1 MNEVICPVCGSPME
15 SDRRLGTEVYLC
27 YTCGNV
33 ENRSI
38 AKKNAGDKP
47 VGSTNYEH
55 LINLAPDG
63 LTEFLS
69 RASGID
75 AKTVANW
82 LQSDFKG

>member
-15 SDRRLGTEVYLC
+15 SDRRLGTEVFLC

-33 ENRSI
+33 ENGSI
-38 AKKNAGDKP
+38 AKNASGRQTEAA
-47 VGSTNYEH
+47 SNYEH
-55 LINLAPDG
+55 LINLDPG
-63 LTEFLS
+63 SLSEFLS